1 MDVSI
6 SYLIP
11 FIDTFLNCRAIGF
24 TNMLI
29 SFSFYIRF
37 NVHAKSI
44 FFFYKLRKL
53 TKLLFTSH
61 LTNKINHNS
70 LITNLN
76 GDLPWNEEGA

>member
-1 MDVSI
+1 M
-6 SYLIP
+6 
-11 FIDTFLNCRAIGF
+11 FMQNQ
-24 TNMLI
+24 
-29 SFSFYIRF
+29 
-37 NVHAKSI
+37 I